1 MIAEGF
7 PFFSTFVSALFL
19 MLPIVLASVPGRV
32 STSYKLLLRD
42 ISMLHFE
49 FDAATEERVQDFED
63 AVTKNEVGFKV
74 IGMIISTERVKG
86 LLVSG
91 IAMYGVANSLA
102 SGLGVDVSL
111 PTPQSL
117 LHGATT
123 TGLNA
128 TG

>member
-1 MIAEGF
+1 M
-7 PFFSTFVSALFL
+7 V
-19 MLPIVLASVPGRV
+19 PILLASVPGRV

-49 FDAATEERVQDFED
+49 FDDDIEQRVQAFENV
-63 AVTKNEVGFKV
+63 VTKNEVGFKV

>member
-1 MIAEGF
+1 M
-7 PFFSTFVSALFL
+7 V
-19 MLPIVLASVPGRV
+19 PILLASVPGRV

-49 FDAATEERVQDFED
+49 FDDDIEQRVQAFENV
-63 AVTKNEVGFKV
+63 VTKNEVGFKV
-74 IGMIISTERVKG
+74 IGMIISAERVKG

-91 IAMYGVANSLA
+91 IAMYGAATSLA
-102 SGLGVDVSL
+102 FGLHE
-111 PTPQSL
+111 QFHYKL

>member
-49 FDAATEERVQDFED
+49 FNDDIELEQRLQTFENV
-63 AVTKNEVGFKV
+63 VTKNEVGFKV

-86 LLVSG
+86 LVVSG
-91 IAMYGVANSLA
+91 IAMYGAATSLA
-102 SGLGVDVSL
+102 SGLHVPELV
-111 PTPQSL
+111 
-117 LHGATT
+117 HGATT

-128 TG
+128 TGEF